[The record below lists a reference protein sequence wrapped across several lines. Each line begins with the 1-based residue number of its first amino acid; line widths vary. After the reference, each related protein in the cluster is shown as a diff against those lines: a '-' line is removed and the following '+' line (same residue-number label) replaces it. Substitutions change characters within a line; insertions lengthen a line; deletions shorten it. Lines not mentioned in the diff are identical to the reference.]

1 MASSSIE
8 SSLCRGLVLRLTL
21 DSSVLDDPELT
32 TREKFVVIL
41 NHFCPDDPIY
51 FVMATSKL
59 ERFKTVIHLANEVVA
74 LDPTRYDFLNRPTA
88 LDFTS
93 VKRMALADMSALHA
107 KGFAEIVGRL
117 EPDDLARCDEV
128 IRRSRF
134 IEPRSLP
141 LILPGD
147 FV

>member
-1 MASSSIE
+1 MASSSLE

-32 TREKFVVIL
+32 TREKFVVVL
-41 NHFCPDDPIY
+41 NHLCPDDPMY

-59 ERFKTVIHLANEVVA
+59 NRFKTVIHLANEIVT
-74 LDPTRYDFLNRPTA
+74 LDPARYVFLNRPTA

-93 VKRMALADMSALHA
+93 VKRMTLGDISALHA
-107 KGFAEIVGRL
+107 KGQAHIVGQL
-117 EPDDLARCDEV
+117 TSDDLARCDEV

-134 IEPRSLP
+134 IEPRILP